1 MKKGII
7 ALIISLL
14 AVPAMAQHFLQMDD
28 GLGHFSILKSQTTNA
43 LDIFLL
49 PSGGGTLLTIPTP
62 GSSSLVWQTAGN
74 TLIAGQVF
82 GSVLGNAF
90 DVVMQAN
97 GVEKMRLVSGAG
109 VTIGTGVANAL
120 RYNDGTQALGRI
132 LRSDALGQASWVDPA
147 SLTIVTTATGTAPIT
162 VNGDNAPHSGAIT
175 IALTQGSLTTSTP
188 SITVGGTGKT
198 VGSNITVDLTTGSV
212 TSSGSITVGGTGKTV
227 GSNITADLNL
237 ANPNTWT
244 GAQTFNGANKIIYTD
259 GNQGLN
265 KVLKSDASGNA
276 SWGTVGTSSLSGGAN
291 DNILV
296 WTGGAA
302 TWQNMNVGAGLVGN
316 GVSTQ
321 LKLNVQHDATLTGDG
336 DGIVLGINLTNPNN
350 WTGQQTI
357 IGANKFKYVD
367 GNQAVNKVLISDA
380 TGQAAW
386 SALGTSSIAPGGNN
400 TFLVT
405 NGASTVTWLGFNRNA
420 TLVGDGITTALG
432 LNTANANNWTAQQ
445 TITLANGF
453 KYVDGNQALNKV
465 LVSDATGQ
473 ASWSTIGASSITPGV
488 NGNVLVTTGGVA
500 AWQNL
505 NIGTG
510 LTGNGVTSTLD
521 ANIQHDAS
529 LTGAGTTASNLVLN
543 VSNPNTWTGTQ
554 TFGGVALTPITQ
566 AALVAN
572 TDNYALSGSISN
584 FRISSSAPVN
594 LTGITGGVSGRV
606 LRLQN
611 VGANAITL
619 KSQTTSVAT
628 NQFDLPGGADIILG
642 PKAAVTFIYDGTLGF
657 WEVVATN

>member
-1 MKKGII
+1 MMHSYYYVAPSLCCHNFIIPRKIMKKGII

-14 AVPAMAQHFLQMDD
+14 AVPAIAQHNLQMDD
-28 GLGHFSILKSQTTNA
+28 GAGHYSILKGQTNNA
-43 LDIFLL
+43 MDLFLL
-49 PSGGGTLLTIPTP
+49 PPGGGTLLTVPTP

-132 LRSDALGQASWVDPA
+132 MRSDATGQASWVDPA

-162 VNGDNAPHSGAIT
+162 VNGDNVPHSGAIT

-227 GSNITADLNL
+227 GANITADLNL
-237 ANPNTWT
+237 A
-244 GAQTFNGANKIIYTD
+244 
-259 GNQGLN
+259 
-265 KVLKSDASGNA
+265 
-276 SWGTVGTSSLSGGAN
+276 
-291 DNILV
+291 
-296 WTGGAA
+296 
-302 TWQNMNVGAGLVGN
+302 
-316 GVSTQ
+316 
-321 LKLNVQHDATLTGDG
+321 
-336 DGIVLGINLTNPNN
+336 
-350 WTGQQTI
+350 
-357 IGANKFKYVD
+357 
-367 GNQAVNKVLISDA
+367 
-380 TGQAAW
+380 
-386 SALGTSSIAPGGNN
+386 
-400 TFLVT
+400 
-405 NGASTVTWLGFNRNA
+405 
-420 TLVGDGITTALG
+420 
-432 LNTANANNWTAQQ
+432 
-445 TITLANGF
+445 
-453 KYVDGNQALNKV
+453 
-465 LVSDATGQ
+465 
-473 ASWSTIGASSITPGV
+473 
-488 NGNVLVTTGGVA
+488 
-500 AWQNL
+500 
-505 NIGTG
+505 
-510 LTGNGVTSTLD
+510 
-521 ANIQHDAS
+521 
-529 LTGAGTTASNLVLN
+529 
-543 VSNPNTWTGTQ
+543 NPNTWTGTQ

-594 LTGITGGVSGRV
+594 LTGIAGGVSGRV

-619 KSQTTSVAT
+619 KSQTTSIAT
-628 NQFDLPGGADIILG
+628 NQFDLPGGSDIILG
-642 PKAAVTFIYDGTLGF
+642 PKGAVTLIYDSTLGF